1 MFPELEHPDQYF
13 QGAKGQ
19 ALIPKEIYKRSTTEN
34 NKDLTTQIHHVL
46 ITGEERA
53 WRKGKVNGYVYW
65 QMNASL

>member
-1 MFPELEHPDQYF
+1 MFLELGHPDQYL
-13 QGAKGQ
+13 QGAKVL
-19 ALIPKEIYKRSTTEN
+19 ALIPKDIYKRGSTAN

-53 WRKGKVNGYVYW
+53 WRKGKVNGFVYY

>member
-1 MFPELEHPDQYF
+1 MFPELGHPDQYF

-19 ALIPKEIYKRSTTEN
+19 ALIPKEIHKRNTTEN

-53 WRKGKVNGYVYW
+53 
-65 QMNASL
+65 